1 MGCFGG
7 WRGRKDGSST
17 KWGVSVDGEG
27 ERTVRPPNGAFWW
40 MARAKGRF
48 VHEMGRFGGWRGR
61 KDGSSTKW
69 GVLVDGEGEVAGE
82 ARSATK
88 RKIVEKTL
96 QGW

>member
-1 MGCFGG
+1 L
-7 WRGRKDGSST
+7 
-17 KWGVSVDGEG
+17 VDGEG
-27 ERTVRPPNGAFWW
+27 E
-40 MARAKGRF
+40 GRF
-48 VHEMGRFGGWRGR
+48 VHQMGRFGGWRGR

-82 ARSATK
+82 AGSGRGSGMTKARSATK

>member
-1 MGCFGG
+1 MGC
-7 WRGRKDGSST
+7 
-17 KWGVSVDGEG
+17 
-27 ERTVRPPNGAFWW
+27 
-40 MARAKGRF
+40 
-48 VHEMGRFGGWRGR
+48 FGGWRGR

-82 ARSATK
+82 AGSGRGGGMTKARSATK

>member
-1 MGCFGG
+1 MGC
-7 WRGRKDGSST
+7 
-17 KWGVSVDGEG
+17 
-27 ERTVRPPNGAFWW
+27 
-40 MARAKGRF
+40 
-48 VHEMGRFGGWRGR
+48 FGGWRGR

>member
-1 MGCFGG
+1 
-7 WRGRKDGSST
+7 
-17 KWGVSVDGEG
+17 
-27 ERTVRPPNGAFWW
+27 
-40 MARAKGRF
+40 
-48 VHEMGRFGGWRGR
+48 MGRFGGWRGR

-82 ARSATK
+82 AGSGRGGGMTKAGSATK